1 MRSNTENKST
11 IWCKQKKNDEFELT
25 PNVNRVCRR
34 REFRVAA
41 ETEAMCDVLS
51 VVAVI
56 YLDTEIVFRAN
67 QPNNKK
73 QLVGEK

>member
-1 MRSNTENKST
+1 M
-11 IWCKQKKNDEFELT
+11 
-25 PNVNRVCRR
+25 NRVCRR